1 MKLTDKQQAF
11 LMFAA
16 FVLTSLATWM
26 GLGYPT
32 GRAELGLLGSS
43 LMGGLI
49 AAIKELLGG
58 QSQQTNVT
66 TNTEAPK

>member
-1 MKLTDKQQAF
+1 MKLTDKQQAL

-16 FVLTSLATWM
+16 FVLPPLAVWM

-32 GRAELGLLGSS
+32 GRAELGILGSS
-43 LMGGLI
+43 LVGGVI

-58 QSQQTNVT
+58 KTNQNT
-66 TNTEAPK
+66 TASEGGS

>member
-1 MKLTDKQQAF
+1 MKLTDKQQAL

-16 FVLTSLATWM
+16 FVLPPLATWM

-32 GRAELGLLGSS
+32 GRIELGLLGSS
-43 LMGGLI
+43 LMGGVI

-58 QSQQTNVT
+58 KPQT
-66 TNTEAPK
+66 TENQGGA

>member
-1 MKLTDKQQAF
+1 LKLTDKQQAL

-16 FVLTSLATWM
+16 FVLPPLATWM

-43 LMGGLI
+43 LMGGAI

-58 QSQQTNVT
+58 QPQQEN
-66 TNTEAPK
+66 NTANEES